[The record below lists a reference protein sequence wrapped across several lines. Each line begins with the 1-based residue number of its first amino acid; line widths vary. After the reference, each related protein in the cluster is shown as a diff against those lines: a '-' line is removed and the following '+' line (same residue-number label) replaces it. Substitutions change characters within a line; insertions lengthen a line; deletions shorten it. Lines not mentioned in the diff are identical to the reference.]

1 MYFEE
6 LSQSLSS
13 LSVTSTVSDFRFLFL
28 LGLDQFQFLHRK
40 TFSEEINML
49 EAVVAFIVYI
59 AESFT
64 GGVLE
69 NWSIR
74 TTCESRVVGNDDN
87 DKELEPVLQAHSV
100 WSEFTRFDPSDTI
113 FQEFDPPDGSFGSMA
128 WKESRPSRLKT
139 LFICF
144 KTVFVMQVIIGSSIA
159 LVAIAVLV
167 LDFNTA
173 DLCYEKTSNWNTMPP
188 IIQNI
193 RVVSQSVEGFI
204 IELWHFSIML
214 CMFGCSVMKD
224 LNLLAMNLLAAFA
237 DACYRLVLQTF
248 GIYKHSWMSYPLNAL
263 FSSVVFGNSFIIARH
278 IAQRGSEKKVL
289 KVTCLLGLQFFLGIP
304 AAFILVYT
312 IFPWYNKRSELEKVF
327 IAGACPLI
335 VSVPKVL
342 ARSLVPKLDCVHPG
356 VLHLLIGCLYSSAAI
371 VFRVMQ
377 AELTSFKLFVA
388 LGIGHAVIDLIER
401 LTITMRDYVWQFIF
415 RRLVRCNRSQETRS
429 SARYA
434 RTPRSMRFVAD
445 VSIQLLLTEPAAL
458 VTAVG
463 FIQVYTFMYP
473 DMSNPSV
480 PDLVWGFLKKCATGL
495 AIDVFFNTLSV
506 CLQVRVFN
514 IAVLKV
520 WNSKNWRAH
529 FIANIV
535 FTLMSML
542 YFTEYLF
549 AIVRTKR
556 NPHTPKRFVFK
567 CSLPFSPNE

>member
-1 MYFEE
+1 
-6 LSQSLSS
+6 
-13 LSVTSTVSDFRFLFL
+13 
-28 LGLDQFQFLHRK
+28 
-40 TFSEEINML
+40 ML

-74 TTCESRVVGNDDN
+74 TTCESRVVGNDDSN
-87 DKELEPVLQAHSV
+87 KELEPLLQAHSV

-128 WKESRPSRLKT
+128 WKKSRPSRLKT

-173 DLCYEKTSNWNTMPP
+173 DLCYEKTSNWNTMPL

-204 IELWHFSIML
+204 IQLWHFSIML

-224 LNLLAMNLLAAFA
+224 LNLLAINLLAAFA
-237 DACYRLVLQTF
+237 DACYHLVLQTF

-263 FSSVVFGNSFIIARH
+263 FSIVVFGNSFIIARH
-278 IAQRGSEKKVL
+278 KTESGRKTEVL
-289 KVTCLLGLQFFLGIP
+289 KVTLLLAFQFIFGIP
-304 AAFILVYT
+304 AAFIVVYK
-312 IFPWYNKRSELEKVF
+312 IFPWYNRRSQLEKVF
-327 IAGACPLI
+327 IAGTCPLI

-342 ARSLVPKLDCVHPG
+342 TRALVPKLDCVHPG
-356 VLHLLIGCLYSSAAI
+356 VLHLLIGCLYWSAAI

-377 AELTSFKLFVA
+377 AEFTNFKLFVA
-388 LGIGHAVIDLIER
+388 LGIGHAVIDLLER
-401 LTITMRDYVWQFIF
+401 LTITMRDYLWQSIF
-415 RRLVRCNRSQETRS
+415 RRLVRCNRSQEMRF
-429 SARYA
+429 SARHA

-445 VSIQLLLTEPAAL
+445 VSIQLLLTEPTAL

-463 FIQVYTFMYP
+463 FIQVYKFMYP
-473 DMSNPSV
+473 DISNPSV
-480 PDLVWGFLKKCATGL
+480 PDLVWGFFERCATGL
-495 AIDVFFNTLSV
+495 AIDVVFNTLSV
-506 CLQVRVFN
+506 WLQVRVFN

-529 FIANIV
+529 FIASIV
-535 FTLMSML
+535 ITLMSML

-549 AIVRTKR
+549 AIIRTKM
-556 NPHTPKRFVFK
+556 NPHRVAFN
-567 CSLPFSPNE
+567 CSLPFTPN